1 MKLTKQEVAQIAFL
15 ARLELNDQEMESLG
29 GHLNRL
35 LENFELLADL
45 DTENV
50 EPTSHA
56 IPVQNVY
63 REDVA
68 RPSWPREQVLSNAP
82 EQMDGTFEVP
92 RIVET

>member
-1 MKLTKQEVAQIAFL
+1 LKLTKQEVAQIAFL
-15 ARLELNDQEMESLG
+15 ARLELSDQEMESLG

-35 LENFELLADL
+35 LENFELLSEL

-56 IPVQNVY
+56 IPVQNVF
-63 REDVA
+63 REDIS
-68 RPSWPREQVLSNAP
+68 RPSWPREQVLANAP
-82 EQMDGTFEVP
+82 EQVDGTFEVP